1 MSANTANF
9 AAVAQ
14 AVSEAVQLSSTA
26 AAVGLAGAAGLG
38 KLQEGGVD
46 SEGLSGYPSPPSS
59 LPNPGPLSN
68 AAATSDGIQQ
78 LRKNGAALLNGSAIA
93 DGHAPEVSRG
103 ARSRRASEGAGALG
117 AVGKIGRMRSG
128 SELKCDKCGKGYKH
142 SSCLTKHLW
151 EHTPEWSYTSKL
163 LISKHQQVQLLEAA
177 SILVSMNP
185 TPPDSSSGASNNEG
199 NSSAND
205 SSSSE
210 DTTPPPSGTALTSPV
225 PTPRGIRNGA
235 GKPGKRY
242 SSGSYSRSYNASN
255 SGFLAGSAPTTPAF
269 PNHIP
274 QRPPPRPRAGSSVS
288 GVRGS
293 VAASPS
299 LRPSST
305 SEEDALAAAVE
316 LLSCSFHTPS
326 IPPSIPPGS
335 VPLGYSDMGSP
346 PAGGRI
352 FMGPLND
359 LVEMKKEEGDEE
371 DEDEEDDDVRMEDLR
386 SDGDGARGDEEEDE
400 RWSKRGGSE
409 EEEEDGVFGH
419 MEE

>member
-1 MSANTANF
+1 MSSNTTNI

-14 AVSEAVQLSSTA
+14 AVKEAAEAQMAVG
-26 AAVGLAGAAGLG
+26 AAVVGSPGIG
-38 KLQEGGVD
+38 KPHQSGTGSVAIT
-46 SEGLSGYPSPPSS
+46 GYPSPPGSVPTPS
-59 LPNPGPLSN
+59 ILSTAM
-68 AAATSDGIQQ
+68 AANDSIQQ
-78 LRKNGAALLNGSAIA
+78 LRKNGGTTLLNGSAIA
-93 DGHAPEVSRG
+93 EGHAPEVNRG
-103 ARSRRASEGAGALG
+103 ARNRRSSDGAGALG
-117 AVGKIGRMRSG
+117 GAGKMGRMRSG

-210 DTTPPPSGTALTSPV
+210 ETTPPPSGMSLPSPV

-242 SSGSYSRSYNASN
+242 SSGSYSRSYNS
-255 SGFLAGSAPTTPAF
+255 SSGGFLPGSVPTMGLSF

-274 QRPPPRPRAGSSVS
+274 QRPPPRPRTGSSTS
-288 GVRGS
+288 AIRGS
-293 VAASPS
+293 VAPSPS
-299 LRPSST
+299 LRATSN

-316 LLSCSFHTPS
+316 LLSCSFNTPVIPPTIPAGS
-326 IPPSIPPGS
+326 IPRG
-335 VPLGYSDMGSP
+335 LGLSDFGSP
-346 PAGGRI
+346 PAGGRR

-359 LVEMKKEEGDEE
+359 VVEMKMEEDEEE
-371 DEDEEDDDVRMEDLR
+371 DEDEEDDVRMEDNTR
-386 SDGDGARGDEEEDE
+386 TRGDDDE
-400 RWSKRGGSE
+400 GWNRRGRS
-409 EEEEDGVFGH
+409 EEEEDGVFGR